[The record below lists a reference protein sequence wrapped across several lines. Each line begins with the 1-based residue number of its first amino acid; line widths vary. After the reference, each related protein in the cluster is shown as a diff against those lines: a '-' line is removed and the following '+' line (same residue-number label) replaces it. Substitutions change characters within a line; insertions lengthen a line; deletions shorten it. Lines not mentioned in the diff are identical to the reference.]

1 MSRKTIEIV
10 GELPPGS
17 TVTTDENVKLPE
29 AIGYTRVSSREE
41 DRQRLSPE
49 TQARVIRD
57 YAKLHGLLPVQI
69 VHERGSA
76 GSLRGRPELLRIL
89 EMCRG
94 GQVKHVIV
102 QDSTRLFREVREALN
117 TFYEMEE
124 THGVRFHSAT
134 EIGPGIDTPEGRL
147 IRNQRLIYGQ
157 YEREVIGERTRRVLR
172 ATKTVPES
180 DKDLNPAMAHR
191 FAEGLLMNG
200 AEPFGYRYLKRGGG
214 TKTRRTVLVPCPI
227 NHPILLRI
235 HELAA
240 EGLSPRK
247 IAMRLLYDGVRCR
260 RGRTKGRVVRHTLV
274 WKVLKRGWV

>member
-1 MSRKTIEIV
+1 MARGLIEIV
-10 GELPPGS
+10 GELPPDS
-17 TVTTDENVKLPE
+17 TLTAEPGAGQPE
-29 AIGYTRVSSREE
+29 VCGYVRVSSREE

-57 YAKLHGLLPVQI
+57 YAKLNGLLPLQM

-117 TFYEMEE
+117 TFFEMEE

-180 DKDLNPAMAHR
+180 DKNISPAMAYR
-191 FAEGLLMNG
+191 FEKGLLMNG

-214 TKTRRTVLVPCPI
+214 TKPRRTVLVECPI

-240 EGLSPRK
+240 EGTSPQA
-247 IAMRLLYDGVRCR
+247 IAMHFLYTGVRCR
-260 RGRTKGRVVRHTLV
+260 RGRRKGLVVRRRLV
-274 WKVLKRGWV
+274 WNVLHRGWV